1 MIVRAGISLFR
12 LIRAVGFSFPQKFRF
27 PLCLG
32 HPSSPDK
39 ERIAQTIQEFDDLRI
54 KRFFSGQANADP
66 LGPTTDRPG
75 LMKRRRYSP
84 ATRQD
89 EFLERRQFLLASIH
103 HPLESHSVLRL

>member
-1 MIVRAGISLFR
+1 MIVRAVISLFR
-12 LIRAVGFSFPQKFRF
+12 LVRAVGFSLPQKFRF

-54 KRFFSGQANADP
+54 ERFFSGQANADP

-75 LMKRRRYSP
+75 LMKRRRHFSSP
-84 ATRQD
+84 WQNELFQRCQV
-89 EFLERRQFLLASIH
+89 LLASIDH
-103 HPLESHSVLRL
+103 ALKSS